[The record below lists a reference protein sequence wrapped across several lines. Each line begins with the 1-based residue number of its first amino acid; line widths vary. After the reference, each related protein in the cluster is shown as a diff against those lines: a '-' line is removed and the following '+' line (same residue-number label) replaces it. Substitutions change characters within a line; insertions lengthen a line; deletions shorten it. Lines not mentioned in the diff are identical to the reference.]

1 MNLAAL
7 VDEHAAR
14 FGDRVLAVFD
24 DDTVTYAQ
32 VPERAG
38 RVAAGL
44 RDLGVGA
51 GDRVAIMMT
60 NRSEFLYAWFG
71 ILKLGAIEVPI
82 HDAARG
88 PGISHI
94 LNTTGAKVLIAEDT
108 FVEHIRPHLGDAPS
122 VEHVVVVGERSPD
135 ANGGLP
141 VHDFADLLA
150 NRSSV
155 ETLEVA
161 PHQPA
166 SILFTG
172 GTTGP
177 PRGVVLPHNHNINLA
192 VSTAEVAGYGED
204 DVLLSVF
211 PLFHANAKYMTTVA
225 AMVAGAKVIMN
236 RRFSASRF
244 WDQCRREGVTAFN
257 GMGEMLRILLKQ
269 PAGPGDAENPVRV
282 VIGAAAPRELVLEF
296 EDRFGLAILDVYGL
310 TETGPITFNRF
321 DQRQAGSCGIPV
333 AWYDVRILDEHDG
346 EVPVGEAGEICIR
359 PARPNVMMAGYWNN
373 DSATLRS
380 IRNLWFHTGDHGHRD
395 AEGFFWFKARETDSI
410 RRRGENVSAWEVE
423 RVLALHPEVLESA
436 VYAVPSPIGGQEVLA
451 AIVRQPDSTLAPE
464 AILDFCQDKMPHFAV
479 PRYLR
484 FVDSL
489 PKSHAQRILKQELK
503 AEGLEADGV
512 WDRETVGYEVHR

>member
-1 MNLAAL
+1 MNLATL
-7 VDEHAAR
+7 VDEHAQR
-14 FGDRVLAVFD
+14 YGDRVLAIFD
-24 DDTVTYAQ
+24 DDTVTYEQSA
-32 VPERAG
+32 ERAG

-44 RDLGVGA
+44 RDLGVTQ
-51 GDRVAIMMT
+51 GDRVAIMMG

-94 LNTTGAKVLIAEDT
+94 LNTTEARVVIVEDVFLEHVL
-108 FVEHIRPHLGDAPS
+108 PWLGDAPS
-122 VEHVVVVGERSPD
+122 VEHVVVVGEQPSGS
-135 ANGGLP
+135 NGDRPLR
-141 VHDFADLLA
+141 DLADLLSH
-150 NRSSV
+150 SSPV
-155 ETLEVA
+155 STLEVA
-161 PHQPA
+161 PHHPA

-177 PRGVVLPHNHNINLA
+177 PKGVVLPHNHNINLA
-192 VSTAEVAGYGED
+192 TSTAEVAGYGED

-225 AMVAGAKVIMN
+225 AMVAGAKSIIN

-244 WDQCRREGVTAFN
+244 WEQCRRERVTAFN
-257 GMGEMLRILLKQ
+257 GMGEMLRILMKQ
-269 PAGPGDAENPVRV
+269 PESPEDAENPVRV
-282 VIGAAAPRELVLEF
+282 VIGAAAPRDEVVEF
-296 EDRFGLAILDVYGL
+296 ENRFGVVILDVYGL

-321 DQRQAGSCGIPV
+321 DQRRAGSMGVPV
-333 AWYDVRILDEHDG
+333 PWYDVRILDENDF
-346 EVPVGEAGEICIR
+346 EVPVGEPGEICIR
-359 PARPNVMMAGYWNN
+359 PARPSVMMSGYYNN
-373 DSATLRS
+373 DSATLKS

-395 AEGFFWFKARETDSI
+395 ADDFYYFRARETDSI

-423 RVLALHPEVLESA
+423 RVLALHPELLESA
-436 VYAVPSPIGGQEVLA
+436 VYAVPSPIGGQEVMA
-451 AIVRQPDSTLAPE
+451 AIVLKPGATLAPE
-464 AILDFCQDKMPHFAV
+464 EILDFCTDKMPHFAV

-503 AEGLEADGV
+503 AEGIEAEGV
-512 WDRETVGYEVHR
+512 WDRETIGYKVRR

>member
-1 MNLAAL
+1 MNLATL
-7 VDEHAAR
+7 VDEHAER
-14 FGDRVLAVFD
+14 YGDRVLAIFD

-32 VPERAG
+32 SAERAG

-44 RDLGVGA
+44 RDLGVA
-51 GDRVAIMMT
+51 QGDRVAIMMG

-94 LNTTGAKVLIAEDT
+94 LNTTEARVVIVEDVFLEHVL
-108 FVEHIRPHLGDAPS
+108 PWLGDAPT
-122 VEHVVVVGERSPD
+122 VEHVVVVGEQPSG
-135 ANGGLP
+135 ANGDRPL
-141 VHDFADLLA
+141 HDFGKFLSHP
-150 NRSSV
+150 SSV
-155 ETLEVA
+155 ATVEVA

-177 PRGVVLPHNHNINLA
+177 PKGVVLPHNHNINLGK
-192 VSTAEVAGYGED
+192 STAEVAGYGED

-211 PLFHANAKYMTTVA
+211 PLFHANAKYMTTIA
-225 AMVAGAKVIMN
+225 AMVAGAKCIIN

-244 WDQCRREGVTAFN
+244 WEQCRREQVTAFN
-257 GMGEMLRILLKQ
+257 GMGEMLRILMKQ
-269 PAGPGDAENPVRV
+269 PESAEDAGNPVRV
-282 VIGAAAPRELVLEF
+282 VVGAAAPRDEVLEF
-296 EDRFGLAILDVYGL
+296 ENRYAVVILDVYGL

-321 DQRQAGSCGIPV
+321 DQRRAGSMGVPV
-333 AWYDVRILDEHDG
+333 PWYDVCILDENDV
-346 EVPVGEAGEICIR
+346 EVPVGEPGEICIR
-359 PARPNVMMAGYWNN
+359 PARPNVMMSGYYNN
-373 DSATLRS
+373 DSASLKS

-395 AEGFFWFKARETDSI
+395 ADDFYYFRARETDSI
-410 RRRGENVSAWEVE
+410 RRRGENISAWEVE
-423 RVLALHPEVLESA
+423 RVLALHSELLESA
-436 VYAVPSPIGGQEVLA
+436 VYGVPSPIGGQEVMA
-451 AIVRQPDSTLAPE
+451 AIVLKPGATLAPE
-464 AILDFCQDKMPHFAV
+464 EILDFCTDKMPHFAV

-503 AEGLEADGV
+503 AEGIEAEGV
-512 WDRETVGYEVHR
+512 WDRETVGYKVRR

>member
-14 FGDRVLAVFD
+14 YGDRVLAIFD
-24 DDTVTYAQ
+24 DDTVTYEQ

-38 RVAAGL
+38 HVAAGL
-44 RDLGVGA
+44 RDLGVVE
-51 GDRVAIMMT
+51 GDRVAIMMG
-60 NRSEFLYAWFG
+60 NRSDFLYAWFG
-71 ILKLGAIEVPI
+71 ILKLAAIEVPI

-94 LNTTGAKVLIAEDT
+94 LNVTDAKVLIVEDT
-108 FVEHIRPHLGDAPS
+108 FVGHVLPYLSEAPS
-122 VEHVVVVGERSPD
+122 VEHLVVVGEQPAD
-135 ANGGLP
+135 ANGGVP
-141 VHDFADLLA
+141 IHDFADLRA
-150 NRSSV
+150 NPSTV
-155 ETLEVA
+155 DTIDVA

-177 PRGVVLPHNHNINLA
+177 PKGVVLPHNHNINLA
-192 VSTAEVAGYGED
+192 TSTAEVAGYTED

-211 PLFHANAKYMTTVA
+211 PLFHANAKYMTLVA
-225 AMVAGAKVIMN
+225 AMVSGAKAIIN

-244 WDQCRREGVTAFN
+244 WDQCRSERVTAFN

-269 PAGPGDAENPVRV
+269 PDRPDDSENPVRV
-282 VIGAAAPRELVLEF
+282 VIGAAAPRELVEEF
-296 EDRFGLAILDVYGL
+296 ENRYGLVILDVYGL

-321 DQRQAGSCGIPV
+321 DRRRAGSMGVPV
-333 AWYDVRILDEHDG
+333 PWYEVRILDENDMQ
-346 EVPVGEAGEICIR
+346 VPVGEPGEICIR
-359 PARPNVMMAGYWNN
+359 PLRPSVMMMGYWGN
-373 DSATLRS
+373 DTATLKS
-380 IRNLWFHTGDHGHRD
+380 SRNLWFHTGDHGHRD
-395 AEGFFWFKARETDSI
+395 EDDFYFFRVRATDSI

-423 RVLALHPEVLESA
+423 RVLALHPDLLESA
-436 VYAVPSPIGGQEVLA
+436 VYGVASPIGGQEVMA
-451 AIVRQPDSTLAPE
+451 AIVLKPGASVEPE
-464 AILDFCQDKMPHFAV
+464 ALLDFCQDRMAHFAV

-503 AEGLEADGV
+503 TEGIEVEGV
-512 WDRETVGYEVHR
+512 WDRESVGYKVHR